1 MNGNFRKIWR
11 HPYTR
16 ICLLAAALVCLG
28 LVSYVAPYFGMTSS
42 ERAAYDARRAA
53 IAADE
58 AAANQNAYDRDTEL
72 CHLKMVCP
80 KFAAA
85 RRDCAAAGAPGACIK
100 SKLGDDDDALIGGC
114 DNDGNIQSPP
124 PDMPTGLKCFI
135 RNHSR

>member
-1 MNGNFRKIWR
+1 MNGNFRKIYR

-58 AAANQNAYDRDTEL
+58 AAANQNAYDREKEL
-72 CHLKMVCP
+72 CHLTTDCP
-80 KFAAA
+80 KFAVA
-85 RRDCAAAGAPGACIK
+85 RRDCGASGNCIK
-100 SKLGDDDDALIGGC
+100 SKMGDDDDALIGGC

-124 PDMPTGLKCFI
+124 QDMPSGLKCFI
-135 RNHSR
+135 RNHIR